1 MKVKEIMTDQHSLE
15 CCSPETKLHIAAKI
29 MKSANCGALPIV
41 DKEKKVLGMI
51 TDRDI
56 CLSLA
61 EHQTPSKTT
70 LESIMSPKVHTVGID
85 EDLTAALRQMR
96 VHQVGRIPVVD
107 GKGKLK
113 GVLSL
118 HRLIDN
124 ALKTGKGLG
133 NISDSDENILKT
145 IQAISSRYNGST
157 KEKKSTYSEMEELEE
172 VL

>member
-1 MKVKEIMTDQHSLE
+1 MKVKEIMTAQHSLE
-15 CCSPETKLHIAAKI
+15 CCSPETKLHIAAKT

-61 EHQTPSKTT
+61 EHQTPSKTAI
-70 LESIMSPKVHTVGID
+70 ESVMSPKVHIVGAD
-85 EDLTAALRQMR
+85 EDLTVALREMR

-113 GVLSL
+113 GVGAR
-118 HRLIDN
+118 HRLMDK
-124 ALKTGKGLG
+124 ARKTGKGG
-133 NISDSDENILKT
+133 GKRSDS
-145 IQAISSRYNGST
+145 G
-157 KEKKSTYSEMEELEE
+157 EKI
-172 VL
+172 